1 MNRMCPSEEILS
13 AYLSNT
19 LPYDQK
25 IWIEEHLIKCDKCRI
40 LIADTHKIVNEFDL
54 KHSLR
59 HILSLFT
66 HNIFLMI
73 SLVTLVLSF
82 LFPEYFLQFLTAS
95 VLSGIKW
102 IVDSKSI
109 KMLIMIHEA
118 WKHGNKDNLSDSP
131 HNSLHK

>member
-1 MNRMCPSEEILS
+1 M
-13 AYLSNT
+13 
-19 LPYDQK
+19 
-25 IWIEEHLIKCDKCRI
+25 
-40 LIADTHKIVNEFDL
+40 ADTHKIVNEFDL

-66 HNIFLMI
+66 HNIFPMI

-82 LFPEYFLQFLTAS
+82 LVPEYFLQFLTVS

-109 KMLIMIHEA
+109 KMLIMVHEA
-118 WKHGNKDNLSDSP
+118 WKHGNKDSHSDSP